1 MMGVPE
7 GMAVG
12 TERAMAAAAG
22 AVRVAEVAA
31 SETAAAAGDSPSMR
45 RVSAKGE
52 VTTTVGRERRLVA
65 QQLQATQSEN
75 RLAARL

>member
-22 AVRVAEVAA
+22 AVRAEVAA